1 MLATDKGCHGE
12 TRVKVQ
18 CILKKLN
25 SYKFLCQ
32 VVAYLN
38 VLESIGLQSL
48 VKKNMLLA
56 HKVIPVVDLLIISLE
71 EFRKETFDDAIAS
84 F

>member
-1 MLATDKGCHGE
+1 
-12 TRVKVQ
+12 
-18 CILKKLN
+18 
-25 SYKFLCQ
+25 
-32 VVAYLN
+32 
-38 VLESIGLQSL
+38 
-48 VKKNMLLA
+48 MLLA